1 MKRLNKILVPTDLS
15 EKSLR
20 ALHYGC
26 GLAAEDQAA
35 MVILHVANDLNAWE
49 LYSEDLAFIELNS
62 KPWPIDRILAE
73 ASLDLTRFL
82 EQQLQQLRRVP
93 MVTRRVVLGS
103 VAKQIVAVAEEESTD
118 LIIMAPR
125 RHRGLR
131 HFLNGG
137 ITDRVT
143 RLSPCPVLSIT
154 APQPS
159 NPWRGKLMPLL
170 FGGPRQRVASV

>member
-49 LYSEDLAFIELNS
+49 LYSEDLAFIELS
-62 KPWPIDRILAE
+62 KPWPIDRVLAE

-82 EQQLQQLRRVP
+82 ERQLQQLRRVP

-103 VAKQIVAVAEEESTD
+103 VAKQIVGVAEEENTD
-118 LIIMAPR
+118 WISMAPR

-159 NPWRGKLMPLL
+159 NPWRGKLLPLL
-170 FGGPRQRVASV
+170 FGGARQRVASV

>member
-62 KPWPIDRILAE
+62 KPWPIDRVLAE

-82 EQQLQQLRRVP
+82 ERQLQQLKRVP
-93 MVTRRVVLGS
+93 MVTRRVVLGIGGETNRRCGGRGRHGFDHHGAAPASRAQTFFERWHYRPGHPVKPMSRAVDYGAAAVKS
-103 VAKQIVAVAEEESTD
+103 VARQVTAST
-118 LIIMAPR
+118 I
-125 RHRGLR
+125 RG
-131 HFLNGG
+131 G
-137 ITDRVT
+137 T
-143 RLSPCPVLSIT
+143 SKS
-154 APQPS
+154 S
-159 NPWRGKLMPLL
+159 
-170 FGGPRQRVASV
+170 

>member
-1 MKRLNKILVPTDLS
+1 MKRLNKILLPTDLS
-15 EKSLR
+15 DKSLR

-26 GLAAEDQAA
+26 GLAAEDHAT

-49 LYSEDLAFIELNS
+49 LYSEDLAFIEQNS
-62 KPWPIDRILAE
+62 KPWPIDRVLAE

-82 EQQLQQLRRVP
+82 EPHLQHLKKVP
-93 MVTRRVVLGS
+93 TVPRRVVLGS
-103 VAKQIVAVAEEESTD
+103 VAKQIVAVAEEEDTD
-118 LIIMAPR
+118 LIIMSPR

-131 HFLNGG
+131 HFLSGG

-170 FGGPRQRVASV
+170 FGWPSQRVASV

>member
-62 KPWPIDRILAE
+62 KALAHRSHIGRSE
-73 ASLDLTRFL
+73 SGSDA
-82 EQQLQQLRRVP
+82 
-93 MVTRRVVLGS
+93 VLGAAAS
-103 VAKQIVAVAEEESTD
+103 AVKKGT
-118 LIIMAPR
+118 
-125 RHRGLR
+125 HG
-131 HFLNGG
+131 N
-137 ITDRVT
+137 
-143 RLSPCPVLSIT
+143 
-154 APQPS
+154 
-159 NPWRGKLMPLL
+159 
-170 FGGPRQRVASV
+170 

>member
-49 LYSEDLAFIELNS
+49 LYSEDLALIEQNS
-62 KPWPIDRILAE
+62 KPWPIDRVLAE

-82 EQQLQQLRRVP
+82 EPQLQQLKRVP

-103 VAKQIVAVAEEESTD
+103 VAKQIVAVAQDED
-118 LIIMAPR
+118 GFHHHVAAPASRAQTFFER
-125 RHRGLR
+125 RHHRSGHTVKPLPGAVDYGAAPVKSVARQIKATTIGLATSKS
-131 HFLNGG
+131 G
-137 ITDRVT
+137 
-143 RLSPCPVLSIT
+143 
-154 APQPS
+154 
-159 NPWRGKLMPLL
+159 
-170 FGGPRQRVASV
+170 